1 MESDQRPSIDLERSG
16 DSIQRDLNFHLT
28 LTELDGRSEGSSK
41 WAFLNDSDLTEF
53 EVSLFLEMELID
65 VPCAIRQLCGV
76 SESWGLTPSN
86 WGDLP

>member
-1 MESDQRPSIDLERSG
+1 MEPDQRPSIHLEGSW

-28 LTELDGRSEGSSK
+28 LAELDGSTESSSK
-41 WAFLNDSDLTEF
+41 WPLLNDSDLTEF

-65 VPCAIRQLCGV
+65 VPCAICQLAGRRGGR
-76 SESWGLTPSN
+76 GLTPSN